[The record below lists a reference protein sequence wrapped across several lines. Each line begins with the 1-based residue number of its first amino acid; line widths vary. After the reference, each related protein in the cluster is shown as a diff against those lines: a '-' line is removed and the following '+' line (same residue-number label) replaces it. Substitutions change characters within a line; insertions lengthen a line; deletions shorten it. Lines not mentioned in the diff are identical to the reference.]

1 MISIN
6 FAGVDLTAGYN
17 TVTETDAFSAPS
29 KTAKIIELARRDG
42 SVLVFEKFNSRT
54 IQVSGYVKADSG
66 LSLRGAIDQLKRLLL
81 SPKSSF
87 VLTEDGYPMTW
98 EQVKMRNLNIARDE
112 TQVTYATWS
121 AEFFSEQPFG
131 TDGVSDTWFN
141 QAVTAA
147 TQSIPFIVNGT
158 YLGYPIID
166 ITITS
171 INPNDADTTIVFGNP
186 ATSQLL
192 EITRTFKNGDIIN
205 VDTLNRRVFIGTQLI
220 SPDGQ
225 FPAWVPGAGTFEI
238 SDLATSRNFNVKAV
252 APRRY
257 L

>member
-54 IQVSGYVKADSG
+54 IQVSGYVKADTG
-66 LSLRGAIDQLKRLLL
+66 LNLRAAMDQLKRLLL
-81 SPKSSF
+81 SPKSSL

-98 EQVKMRNLNIARDE
+98 DQVKMRNLNIARDE

-121 AEFFSEQPFG
+121 AEFFSQQPFG
-131 TDGVSDTWFN
+131 LDGVSDTWFD
-141 QAVTAA
+141 QVVTGPTNTVA
-147 TQSIPFIVNGT
+147 FNVNGT
-158 YLGYPIID
+158 YPGYPVID
-166 ITITS
+166 ITVTA
-171 INPNDADTTIVFGNP
+171 INPNDTETTMVFGNP

-192 EITRTFKNGDIIN
+192 EITRIFKAGDIIN
-205 VDTLNRRVFIGTQLI
+205 IDTFNRRVFVGTQLI
-220 SPDGQ
+220 SPDGG
-225 FPAWVPGAGTFEI
+225 FPAWVPGPGTFEI
-238 SDLATSRNFNVKAV
+238 SDLAVSRTLNIKAV

>member
-1 MISIN
+1 MIGMT
-6 FAGVDLTAGYN
+6 FAGVDLSSGKF

-42 SVLVFEKFNSRT
+42 SVQVFEKFNSRT
-54 IQVSGYVKADSG
+54 ILVRGYIKGTDGLDLRAAMNQMKA
-66 LSLRGAIDQLKRLLL
+66 LLL
-81 SPKSSF
+81 SPKSGL

-98 EQVKMRNLNIARDE
+98 GQTKMRNCNIARDE
-112 TQVTYATWS
+112 TQVTYATFS

-131 TDGVSDTWFN
+131 VDDVSDTWFN

-147 TQSIPFIVNGT
+147 TNTIPFVVSGT
-158 YLGYPIID
+158 YPGYPIID

-171 INPNDADTTIVFGNP
+171 INPNDSETTIVFGNP

-192 EITRTFKNGDIIN
+192 EITGIFKNGDIIN
-205 VDTLNRRVFIGTQLI
+205 VDTLNRRVFNSTELL

-225 FPAWVPGAGTFEI
+225 FPAWVPGAGSFEI
-238 SDLATSRNFNVKAV
+238 SDLATARNFNVKAV

>member
-1 MISIN
+1 MISLQY
-6 FAGVDLTAGYN
+6 AGVDLSAGN
-17 TVTETDAFSAPS
+17 STVAGTDAFSAPS
-29 KTAKIIELARRDG
+29 KTSKIIELARRDG
-42 SVLVFEKFNSRT
+42 SVQVFEKFNSRT
-54 IQVSGYVKADSG
+54 IQANGYIKAESG
-66 LSLRGAIDQLKRLLL
+66 LALRAVMNQLKALLL
-81 SPKSSF
+81 SPKSSLT
-87 VLTEDGYPMTW
+87 LTEDGYPMTW
-98 EQVKMRNLNIARDE
+98 DKVKLRNINIARDE

-131 TDGVSDTWFN
+131 IDGVSDTWFD
-141 QAVTAA
+141 QAVTLG
-147 TQSIPFIVNGT
+147 TQSIPFVVNGT
-158 YLGYPIID
+158 YPGYPIID

-171 INPNDADTTIVFGNP
+171 INPNDTDTTIVFGNP

-192 EITRTFKNGDIIN
+192 RITRTFKNGDIIN
-205 VDTLNRRVFIGTQLI
+205 IDTLNRRVFIGTQLI